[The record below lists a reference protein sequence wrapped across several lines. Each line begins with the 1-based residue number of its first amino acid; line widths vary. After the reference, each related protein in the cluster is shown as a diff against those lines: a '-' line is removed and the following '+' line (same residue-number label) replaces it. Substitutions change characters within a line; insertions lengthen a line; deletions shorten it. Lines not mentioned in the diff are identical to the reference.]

1 MTRAP
6 GSGRARKISG
16 VTLIIAGTMLVL
28 IQQVLVASGT
38 DPASVWVGFC
48 AALGP
53 FLTLGGLFLFWRGSQ
68 YAAKADAKRIAT
80 DSNPHVLY
88 LRVFRSDPSTAR
100 YVFWSSLR
108 LGSELATE
116 EEQLKDVMRP
126 LGELVAIGRPGE
138 RLPEPGA
145 ARIYVPDEVWKEE
158 VSRQMQAA
166 RLVVI
171 RANLGANLLWEQ
183 KQAVET
189 LSPQKVLILVLEM
202 KAKHYESFRTE
213 VNPVLGLSLPEG
225 ATLGHFNG
233 VSGFIGFG
241 ADWKPCVFPLPDLDF
256 SRSLFK
262 PYRQTFKLAL
272 RPVFDSFGLEWQ
284 PPPDVFWSNM
294 IIWCFVI
301 LLTNYALFRWLMKF
315 GAQYPWQGII
325 AIISSGLFSAY
336 GLFLIIKGIYRKRKP
351 RGDS

>member
-1 MTRAP
+1 M
-6 GSGRARKISG
+6 G
-16 VTLIIAGTMLVL
+16 VTLIVAGVMLELVSRL
-28 IQQVLVASGT
+28 IVNSGMEKT
-38 DPASVWVGFC
+38 LMGLFLIPLSIF
-48 AALGP
+48 LP
-53 FLTLGGLFLFWRGSQ
+53 FLLIPGGAFLFWRGRQ
-68 YAAKADAKRIAT
+68 YAAKADNKRIAT

-88 LRVFRSDPSTAR
+88 LRVFRSDPSTAT
-100 YVFWSSLR
+100 YVFRSSLG

-126 LGELVAIGRPGE
+126 IGELLAIGRPGE

-171 RANLGANLLWEQ
+171 RANVGVNLLWEL

-213 VNPVLGLSLPEG
+213 VNPVLGLFLPE
-225 ATLGHFNG
+225 AARLGHFNG

-241 ADWKPCVFPLPDLDF
+241 ADWKPCVFPLPDLGF

-272 RPVFDSFGLEWQ
+272 RPVFESFGLEWQ
-284 PPPDVFWSNM
+284 PPPDVFWSNV
-294 IIWCFVI
+294 IIWCFLI
-301 LLTNYALFRWLMKF
+301 LLANYALVRWLMRF
-315 GAQYPWQGII
+315 GAQHPWQAII
-325 AIISSGLFSAY
+325 ATIPIGLWSAY
-336 GLFLIIKGIYRKRKP
+336 GLFLIIQGIYRKRKP

>member
-1 MTRAP
+1 MTRTSRP
-6 GSGRARKISG
+6 GKAHKRIGG
-16 VTLIIAGTMLVL
+16 TLVIAGIMLELVSRL
-28 IQQVLVASGT
+28 ILNSGLFLI
-38 DPASVWVGFC
+38 PLSFF
-48 AALGP
+48 LP
-53 FLTLGGLFLFWRGSQ
+53 FLLIPGGTFLFWRGCQ
-68 YAAKADAKRIAT
+68 YAAKADDNRIAS

-88 LRVFRSDPSTAR
+88 LRVFRSDPSTAG

-108 LGSELATE
+108 PESGLATW
-116 EEQLKDVMRP
+116 EEQLKDVLRP

-145 ARIYVPDEVWKEE
+145 ARIYVPNEVWKAE
-158 VSRQMQAA
+158 VSRQMRAA

-171 RANLGANLLWEQ
+171 RANVGVNLLWEL

-241 ADWKPCVFPLPDLDF
+241 ADWKPCVFPLPDLGF

-272 RPVFDSFGLEWQ
+272 RPVFESFGLEWQ
-284 PPPDVFWSNM
+284 PPSDVFWSNV
-294 IIWCFVI
+294 IILCFAI
-301 LLTNYALFRWLMKF
+301 LLSNYALFTWLMRF
-315 GAQYPWQGII
+315 GAQYPWQRFI
-325 AIISSGLFSAY
+325 AIIPIGLWSAY
-336 GLFLIIKGIYRKRKP
+336 GLFLIIHGIYRKEKTKR
-351 RGDS
+351 